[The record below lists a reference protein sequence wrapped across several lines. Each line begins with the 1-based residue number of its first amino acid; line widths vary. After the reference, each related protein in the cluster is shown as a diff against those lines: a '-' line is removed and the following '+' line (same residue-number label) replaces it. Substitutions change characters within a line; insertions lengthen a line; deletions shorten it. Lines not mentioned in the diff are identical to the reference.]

1 MNTVSQTIAKLIIL
15 PLFGASIITGVALS
29 AADSA
34 SAAPEWDPLPPAA
47 AQEWDPPAP
56 AATTAPAQPGP
67 IEDAIRDGEV
77 VHTAPAAPTRPSVIL
92 NGIRVEA
99 TTPAAPA
106 REPRSHRQDSGT
118 SEKNKD
124 NAKSSEG
131 DSPRQ

>member
-34 SAAPEWDPLPPAA
+34 AAAPEWDPPP
-47 AQEWDPPAP
+47 P

-77 VHTAPAAPTRPSVIL
+77 AHTAPAAPTRPSVIP
-92 NGIRVEA
+92 NGIRVQA